1 MIPLAISTLFSAGFT
16 IFIRLAQKRG
26 ANLTAVGAVNYL
38 TAALFH
44 ASFAVAA
51 GLRIPHGESLAIG
64 GVGGIAYAAAFFLLH
79 GFMKKRGMS
88 VSAAVTRLSVIVPVG
103 VSVLAWGETASVVQ
117 TVGIALAMVSLPL
130 LSIGPRSDG
139 GEGTGEKPR
148 RGRTRGI
155 GPLAGLFVVNGLCM
169 LVPRAFNQT
178 GIRGEDAIFLF
189 VLFAAASLSSGTV
202 WIIQER
208 RFARRVR
215 FGTAPAG
222 DPRPALL
229 ASVLPGVAV
238 GLCNAV
244 ASRFIVIAL
253 QKLPGIVVYPF
264 YSAVGLLLTVVFSWM
279 IWKER
284 ISALEAAGMAF
295 ALGSIVLVN
304 LV

>member
-51 GLRIPHGESLAIG
+51 GLRIPHGESIAIG

-79 GFMKKRGMS
+79 GLMKKRGMS
-88 VSAAVTRLSVIVPVG
+88 VSAAVTRLAVIVPVG

-130 LSIGPRSDG
+130 LSIAPRGDG
-139 GEGTGEKPR
+139 GDGTGENPR
-148 RGRTRGI
+148 PGRTRGI
-155 GPLAGLFVVNGLCM
+155 GPLVSLFVVNGLCM
-169 LVPRAFNQT
+169 LVLRAFNQT

-215 FGTAPAG
+215 FGT
-222 DPRPALL
+222 RPALL

-264 YSAVGLLLTVVFSWM
+264 YSAVGLLLAVVFSWM